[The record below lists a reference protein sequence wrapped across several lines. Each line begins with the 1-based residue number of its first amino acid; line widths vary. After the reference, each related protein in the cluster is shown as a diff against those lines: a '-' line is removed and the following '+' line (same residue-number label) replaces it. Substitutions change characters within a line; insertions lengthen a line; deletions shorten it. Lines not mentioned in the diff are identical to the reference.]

1 MVGRNESDW
10 SILSSWL
17 TGLKHV
23 TWRFR
28 ICNYF
33 REIFKVCDFMKT
45 FRNFTTS
52 VFAHI
57 FANFKYFAKKF
68 VLTESPDHVL

>member
-10 SILSSWL
+10 L
-17 TGLKHV
+17 TGLEHV

-33 REIFKVCDFMKT
+33 REIFKGCDFMKT
-45 FRNFTTS
+45 IRNFAKS

-57 FANFKYFAKKF
+57 FAKFKYFAKQF